1 MSRISLSGNPSGT
14 GTLTIASPNT
24 NSDATFNLPTT
35 GGDLLVNGA
44 AQAANFSALTV
55 NGNNISA
62 TNSLGFRNRIIN
74 GDMRIDQRNNGAS
87 VTPSNET
94 VTYITDRFYFIRSS
108 STSPTI
114 RQSTDA
120 PAGFTNSLLFTNAST
135 GTTPDYAQVVQNIEG
150 FNTADLGWG
159 TANAQAITVSFR
171 VKSSLTGTFSV
182 AFRNSA
188 TNRSYVTTYT
198 ISAANTWE
206 TKTVTIPGD
215 TSGTWLTNNGIGIS
229 LVYRFGGSGGTSST
243 NQWTATGDAF
253 ASGSV
258 NVMGT
263 ANATWQIT
271 GVQLEAGSV
280 ATPFERRPYGT
291 ELALC
296 QRYFR
301 RISSG
306 NASTGGIIG
315 MGAQSSTTG
324 GYAYVSV
331 SPPMRATPTIA
342 GNQLVVSD
350 SATFDTP
357 ASVNVVVGTQDSVY
371 LDVSYAAS
379 GAQFRPINLRAVTG
393 NTSGRLD
400 MSSEL

>member
-1 MSRISLSGNPSGT
+1 MSTLAVNTITNAAGGNTAQINGMTPTADSL
-14 GTLTIASPNT
+14 
-24 NSDATFNLPTT
+24 
-35 GGDLLVNGA
+35 
-44 AQAANFSALTV
+44 Q
-55 NGNNISA
+55 
-62 TNSLGFRNRIIN
+62 GFRNRIIN
-74 GDMRIDQRNNGAS
+74 GGMVIDQRNAGAS

-120 PAGFTNSLLFTNAST
+120 PVGFTNSLLFTNAST

-159 TANAQAITVSFR
+159 TANAQAITLSFR

-263 ANATWQIT
+263 ADATWQIT

-280 ATPFERRPYGT
+280 ATPFERRPYST
-291 ELALC
+291 ELQLA
-296 QRYFR
+296 QRYSYVVFN
-301 RISSG
+301 SSG
-306 NASTGGIIG
+306 VAGIASSG
-315 MGAQSSTTG
+315 TTVG
-324 GYAYVSV
+324 QVFAFPV
-331 SPPMRATPTIA
+331 PMRALPTVTL
-342 GNQLVVSD
+342 NK
-350 SATFDTP
+350 
-357 ASVNVVVGTQDSVY
+357 
-371 LDVSYAAS
+371 S
-379 GAQFRPINLRAVTG
+379 GSWQITDLYVTG
-393 NTSGRLD
+393 HVADTVTFTGSSASNIFGTAGLGGFSGLTTGRFYCGNPGGTANLLY
-400 MSSEL
+400 SAEL

>member
-1 MSRISLSGNPSGT
+1 MTPTADSL
-14 GTLTIASPNT
+14 
-24 NSDATFNLPTT
+24 
-35 GGDLLVNGA
+35 
-44 AQAANFSALTV
+44 Q
-55 NGNNISA
+55 
-62 TNSLGFRNRIIN
+62 GFRNRILN
-74 GDMRIDQRNNGAS
+74 GGMVIDQRSAGAS
-87 VTPSNET
+87 VTPSNEV
-94 VTYITDRFYFIRSS
+94 VTYITDRFYFIRNS
-108 STSPTI
+108 STSPTLQ
-114 RQSTDA
+114 QSTDA

-135 GTTPDYAQVVQNIEG
+135 GTTPTYAQVVQNIEG

-159 TANAQAITVSFR
+159 TANAQAITLSFR

-243 NQWTATGDAF
+243 DQWTATGDAF

-280 ATPFERRPYGT
+280 ATPFERRPFGT

-296 QRYFR
+296 QRYFSKLDNNGSG
-301 RISSG
+301 SSPI
-306 NASTGGIIG
+306 ASGI
-315 MGAQSSTTG
+315 QSSTTAG
-324 GYAYVSV
+324 VLVTNYPVT
-331 SPPMRATPTIA
+331 MRAKPTAIISNIQATDYIA
-342 GNQLVVSD
+342 WAETATLTAF
-350 SATFDTP
+350 SAVGF
-357 ASVNVVVGTQDSVY
+357 NVGQIQ
-371 LDVSYAAS
+371 VSY
-379 GAQFRPINLRAVTG
+379 GAQGAQYRPMFLRTATDTTG
-393 NTSGRLD
+393 QITFSA
-400 MSSEL
+400 EL